1 MLHVYVNHSTES
13 LNSHLQYY
21 KAKGKN
27 QRNLIKRLQNN
38 QRTKLS
44 PLKKIVEHGVIHR
57 LVKTPRN
64 VIMNVTV
71 DQKII
76 NNGHSD
82 KEVEYQVK
90 TPNIKAS
97 QWLLSYNCQKCST

>member
-1 MLHVYVNHSTES
+1 MLHFYVNHSTES
-13 LNSHLQYY
+13 LNSHLQYHI
-21 KAKGKN
+21 AKGKN

-38 QRTKLS
+38 QRIKLS
-44 PLKKIVEHGVIHR
+44 PIKKIVEHGVVHQ
-57 LVKTPRN
+57 LVKTPRS

-82 KEVEYQVK
+82 
-90 TPNIKAS
+90 S
-97 QWLLSYNCQKCST
+97 